1 MEGASMA
8 ENNNDD
14 EKSSLLQD
22 VGLLVFLS
30 LFSATAILMALTGN
44 ILLNVIYLF
53 CTVMLLMITY
63 FFGILPSLI
72 SNIVFIAI
80 QAIIMIYQYV
90 SQTARIPWQLS
101 FWMIIP
107 MLLSLALYSMTKNQ
121 VALQKSNGELRT
133 ALIERGA
140 FDEQTNLRTTVAYIE
155 DIAVFAETNRRFDIP
170 VTTAIIKIRYFND
183 LRRMM
188 SPNQT
193 KLLLKLTTDS
203 IKEKT
208 RTNDITYLL
217 NSDDPTWAILLY
229 TDNKGAGIATGR
241 IKEGFEKNVKAN
253 DSLSTM
259 AISMIVGIA
268 SWDSSTMKTPYDLMN
283 AGIHET
289 QYDV

>member
-1 MEGASMA
+1 M
-8 ENNNDD
+8 NKDD
-14 EKSSLLQD
+14 KKTSLYQD
-22 VGLLVFLS
+22 VGLLTFLS

-53 CTVMLLMITY
+53 CTIMLLMITY

-72 SNIVFIAI
+72 SNIVFIGI
-80 QAIIMIYQYV
+80 QAVIMIYQYV
-90 SQTARIPWQLS
+90 TQVSKIPWQLS
-101 FWMIIP
+101 FWMVLPI
-107 MLLSLALYSMTKNQ
+107 LLSLALYSMVKNQ
-121 VALQKSNGELRT
+121 IALQKSNGELRT

-155 DIAVFAETNRRFDIP
+155 DIAVFAETNRRFNIP

-183 LRRMM
+183 LKRMM
-188 SPNQT
+188 SEGQL
-193 KLLLKLTTDS
+193 KHLLKLTTDS

-217 NSDDPTWAILLY
+217 NNEDPTWAILLY
-229 TDNKGAGIATGR
+229 TDMKGAQIATGR
-241 IKEGFEKNVKAN
+241 IKEGFEKNVQADETLN
-253 DSLSTM
+253 TM
-259 AISMIVGIA
+259 AVSMIVGIA
-268 SWDSSTMKTPYDLMN
+268 TWDGETMKTPYDLMN

>member
-1 MEGASMA
+1 MT
-8 ENNNDD
+8 NNND
-14 EKSSLLQD
+14 EKDSLLQD
-22 VGLLVFLS
+22 VGLLLFIS
-30 LFSATAILMALTGN
+30 LFSATAVLMALSGS

-53 CTVMLLMITY
+53 CTILLLMITY
-63 FFGILPSLI
+63 FFDILPSLI
-72 SNIVFIAI
+72 ANIVFIGI
-80 QAIIMIYQYV
+80 QAVIMIYQYV
-90 SQTARIPWQLS
+90 SQTARIPWKLS
-101 FWMIIP
+101 FWMIMPI
-107 MLLSLALYSMTKNQ
+107 LLSLTLYMMTKNL
-121 VALQKSNGELRT
+121 VAIQKSNGELRT

-140 FDEQTNLRTTVAYIE
+140 FDEQTNLRTTVVYIE

-183 LRRMM
+183 LKRMM
-188 SPNQT
+188 SQNQMQ
-193 KLLLKLTTDS
+193 LLLKLTTDS

-217 NSDDPTWAILLY
+217 NNEDPTWAILLY
-229 TDNKGAGIATGR
+229 TDAKGAGIATSR
-241 IKEGFEKNVKAN
+241 IKDGFEKNVKAN

>member
-1 MEGASMA
+1 MT
-8 ENNNDD
+8 NNND
-14 EKSSLLQD
+14 EKDSLLQD
-22 VGLLVFLS
+22 VGLLLFIS
-30 LFSATAILMALTGN
+30 LFSATAVLMALSGS

-53 CTVMLLMITY
+53 CTILLLMITY
-63 FFGILPSLI
+63 FFDILPSLI
-72 SNIVFIAI
+72 ANIVFIGI
-80 QAIIMIYQYV
+80 QAVIMIYQYV
-90 SQTARIPWQLS
+90 SQTARIPWKLS
-101 FWMIIP
+101 FWMIMPI
-107 MLLSLALYSMTKNQ
+107 LLSLTLYMMTKNL
-121 VALQKSNGELRT
+121 VAIQKSNGELRT

-183 LRRMM
+183 LKRMM
-188 SPNQT
+188 SQNQMQ
-193 KLLLKLTTDS
+193 LLLKLTTDS

-217 NSDDPTWAILLY
+217 NNEDPTWAILSY
-229 TDNKGAGIATGR
+229 TDAKGAGIATSR
-241 IKEGFEKNVKAN
+241 IKDGFEKNVKAN